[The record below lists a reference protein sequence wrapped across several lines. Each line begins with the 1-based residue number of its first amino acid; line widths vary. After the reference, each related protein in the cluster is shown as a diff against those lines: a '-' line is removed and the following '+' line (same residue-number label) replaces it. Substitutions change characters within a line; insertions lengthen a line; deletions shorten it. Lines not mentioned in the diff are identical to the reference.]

1 MTEIEVA
8 QTMKGISPQK
18 KKIIRD
24 IQSLQEKIKS
34 YEEEIRLAKQNMGTD
49 NTQDI
54 INKFETGYEENYHIY
69 KFINEQF

>member
-34 YEEEIRLAKQNMGTD
+34 YEEEIRLAK
-49 NTQDI
+49 
-54 INKFETGYEENYHIY
+54 
-69 KFINEQF
+69 

>member
-8 QTMKGISPQK
+8 QAMKGISPQK

-34 YEEEIRLAKQNMGTD
+34 YEEEISLAK
-49 NTQDI
+49 
-54 INKFETGYEENYHIY
+54 
-69 KFINEQF
+69 